1 MVGCSLILAQL
12 PVVSALEFPFAEAP
26 APGALRSV
34 APGVHWL
41 RMRLPFAL
49 DHINLWLLEDG
60 DGWTLVDTGLGD
72 APTRAQWE
80 ELLAGA
86 AGARPVRRVLVTH
99 FHPDHTGNAG
109 WLCERFGAPLWMT
122 QGEYLTAHAVRG
134 GTAGFVPE
142 ATLALFRAHGLDEAR
157 LSLVGGRG
165 NQYARYVSELPG
177 HYRRIVDGETI
188 LVGGRAWRVIDGYGH
203 APEHASLYC
212 ESLRLLISGDMLLPT
227 ISTHVGVWP
236 TDPDGDP
243 LGLFLRSIGRYRELP
258 GDTLALPSHGLPFR
272 GAHARVTQLEAHHEA
287 RLAELLR
294 ACAEGPRSAADV
306 LELIFRRPLD
316 AHQLFFAMGEA
327 IAHLHCL
334 ERAGRLRR
342 TRGADG
348 VTRFALAKEKEWQN
362 ALTA

>member
-12 PVVSALEFPFAEAP
+12 PVVSAPDFPFAEAP

-34 APGVHWL
+34 APGVYWL

-49 DHINLWLLEDG
+49 DHINLWLLEDEG
-60 DGWTLVDTGLGD
+60 GWTIVDTGLGD
-72 APTRAQWE
+72 APTRALWE
-80 ELLAGA
+80 QVLAGA
-86 AGARPVRRVLVTH
+86 AGGRPARRVLVTH
-99 FHPDHTGNAG
+99 FHPDHMGNAG
-109 WLCERFGAPLWMT
+109 WLCERGGVPLWTT

-142 ATLALFRAHGLDEAR
+142 ATLALFGAHGLDEGR
-157 LSLVGGRG
+157 LALVGGRG
-165 NQYARYVSELPG
+165 NQYARYVGGLPT

-188 LVGGRAWRVIDGYGH
+188 TVHGRAWRVIDGYGH

-212 ESLRLLISGDMLLPT
+212 EALGVLISGDMLLPT

-236 TDPDGDP
+236 TDPEGDP
-243 LGLFLRSIGRYRELP
+243 LGHFLRSIRRFRELP
-258 GDTLALPSHGLPFR
+258 ADTLVLPSHGLPFR
-272 GAHARVTQLEAHHEA
+272 GAHARVAQLEAHHEA
-287 RLAELLR
+287 RLDALLR
-294 ACAEGPRSAADV
+294 ACAERPRSAADV

-342 TRGADG
+342 ARGADG
-348 VTRFALAKEKEWQN
+348 VMRFSLAKEKEWEK